1 MAGLGG
7 ARRGKAGKAWRG
19 MARPGR
25 AWQGR
30 QGTDPTKGNEMATTS
45 TSITITSAEGLTLGD
60 LRSFVAS
67 VSGVDWVD
75 GDTIPRIDVDYQP
88 ETGWRLLSISVS
100 TGSEAT
106 A

>member
-1 MAGLGG
+1 
-7 ARRGKAGKAWRG
+7 
-19 MARPGR
+19 
-25 AWQGR
+25 
-30 QGTDPTKGNEMATTS
+30 MATTS
-45 TSITITSAEGLTLGD
+45 TSITTTSAEGLTLGD

-67 VSGVDWVD
+67 VSGVDKAID
-75 GDTIPRIDVDYQP
+75 EDTIPRIDVDYQP

>member
-1 MAGLGG
+1 
-7 ARRGKAGKAWRG
+7 
-19 MARPGR
+19 
-25 AWQGR
+25 
-30 QGTDPTKGNEMATTS
+30 MATTS
-45 TSITITSAEGLTLGD
+45 TVITTTSAEGLTLGD

-88 ETGWRLLSISVS
+88 GTRWRLLSISVS

-106 A
+106 E